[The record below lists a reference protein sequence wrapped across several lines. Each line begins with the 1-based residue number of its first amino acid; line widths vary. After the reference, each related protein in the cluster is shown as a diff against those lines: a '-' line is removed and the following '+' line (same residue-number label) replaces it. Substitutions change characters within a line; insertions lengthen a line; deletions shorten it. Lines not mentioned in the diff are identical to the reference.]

1 MKPTCVEMLRHHAY
15 RNPNEEIRKTCQEML
30 DAISDPQPAHVS
42 QSILITPEQREV
54 YLAGIARRLDS
65 VPDTDDAD
73 LDSVPATDDADA
85 AKVNNVIYIFGAIV
99 VVVGCAAFFLVR

>member
-42 QSILITPEQREV
+42 QSILITPEQREA

-65 VPDTDDAD
+65 VPD
-73 LDSVPATDDADA
+73 TDDADA

-99 VVVGCAAFFLVR
+99 VAVGCAAFFLVR